1 MLASVYLFGVGPEDG
16 CTGIVPG
23 THLLHAQPRDVVPE
37 VVEDNCER
45 WMLFCADFV
54 RRHVDQNRI
63 GCPDAMPN
71 MQRLVMPAGGCVI
84 IDTNIWHAS
93 LPSRGTRER
102 ETVFLRYFSTERA
115 ARSFAMPAELTE
127 GAEKLG
133 RLTPRTRLLLGLED
147 D

>member
-1 MLASVYLFGVGPEDG
+1 MPRRDAE
-16 CTGIVPG
+16 
-23 THLLHAQPRDVVPE
+23 HAAAGHAGRWLRDY
-37 VVEDNCER
+37 R
-45 WMLFCADFV
+45 
-54 RRHVDQNRI
+54 
-63 GCPDAMPN
+63 
-71 MQRLVMPAGGCVI
+71 
-84 IDTNIWHAS
+84 TNIWHAS

-147 D
+147 G